1 MNNDKPLEAFQAAYD
16 RAALELRL
24 IQDEFERL
32 AMRHDQVVRVME
44 VLKPEILLAEQ
55 QETAKMSL
63 TTRMAGLAVRTRL
76 TVMGTLPE
84 A

>member
-16 RAALELRL
+16 KATMELRM
-24 IQDEFERL
+24 IHDEFERL
-32 AMRHDQVVRVME
+32 AVRHDQVARVME
-44 VLKPEILLAEQ
+44 VLKPEIQMAEQ
-55 QETAKMSL
+55 QETARMSL

-76 TVMGTLPE
+76 TVTGALPQ